1 MPVTQENKRTIGLST
16 QYWRQLV
23 EAGMPAQGTESEAT
37 AQAIARWDSER
48 VPLNPLQQAL
58 AIADCSRRLVADGA
72 RRIQQ
77 YGSDMITQEKNHL
90 LSPDSP
96 QVVNAKAMQS
106 VRAIVTAGK
115 GERAIA
121 LYRKVASGER
131 LLVDYVASHLSFD
144 VMDANIRDGLCLSND
159 WAFICSWQENCPF

>member
-1 MPVTQENKRTIGLST
+1 M
-16 QYWRQLV
+16 
-23 EAGMPAQGTESEAT
+23 
-37 AQAIARWDSER
+37 AIAGHRSW
-48 VPLNPLQQAL
+48 PM
-58 AIADCSRRLVADGA
+58 ADGT

-90 LSPDSP
+90 LSPGSP

-106 VRAIVTAGK
+106 RRAIVKAGE

-121 LYRKVASGER
+121 LYRKVVSGER
-131 LLVDYVASHLSFD
+131 LLVNYVASHLSFE
-144 VMDANIRDGLCLSND
+144 VMDVNIRDGLCLSND